1 MIIIEDKIK
10 CCGCTA
16 CYNACPVKA
25 IEMLEDNEG
34 FLYPK
39 VNVLKCIGC
48 NICENVCPY
57 NSEINKQFD
66 LKECYVAYNK
76 DEAERYTSSSGG
88 MFVLLGKRI
97 IDQGGV
103 VFGAAYNKEFL
114 VEHIY
119 VENKKD
125 LKKLIGSKYMQSKI
139 GDMFP
144 EVKKFLSMN
153 RKVLFVGTTCQI
165 SGLKSYLKIDYENLI
180 CVDFICLGIP
190 SPKIWKDYLNV
201 YFKNEVISD
210 VNFKDKIHGWNNF
223 SLKVD
228 TNKRTFYCTGKNT
241 PFFVGYYKSLYSRP
255 SCSTCYF
262 KGDRRCSDITLSDCW
277 GYANIAPEMMD
288 NKGLSCVVCHSQK
301 GVEIF
306 NEVKMNVNSKTMNF
320 EDLIKYNSN
329 YNQSVSMG
337 EKRGDFWKDYE
348 KLEKDKLFA
357 KYCTPQIKLESNGI
371 IRRILNKFKKII
383 TGR

>member
-1 MIIIEDKIK
+1 MVIIEDKTK

-39 VNVLKCIGC
+39 VNVLKCINC

-76 DEAERYTSSSGG
+76 DEARYTSSSGG

-125 LKKLIGSKYMQSKI
+125 LKKLVGSKYMQSKI
-139 GDMFP
+139 RDVFP

-201 YFKNEVISD
+201 YFKRSNI
-210 VNFKDKIHGWNNF
+210 
-223 SLKVD
+223 
-228 TNKRTFYCTGKNT
+228 
-241 PFFVGYYKSLYSRP
+241 
-255 SCSTCYF
+255 
-262 KGDRRCSDITLSDCW
+262 RC
-277 GYANIAPEMMD
+277 
-288 NKGLSCVVCHSQK
+288 
-301 GVEIF
+301 
-306 NEVKMNVNSKTMNF
+306 
-320 EDLIKYNSN
+320 
-329 YNQSVSMG
+329 
-337 EKRGDFWKDYE
+337 
-348 KLEKDKLFA
+348 
-357 KYCTPQIKLESNGI
+357 
-371 IRRILNKFKKII
+371 
-383 TGR
+383 